1 MCVKCSADGHMG
13 VNTGYQPEGRGTKL
27 GGLPSNRTVTVLL
40 GAIVSDLR
48 GKGQAA
54 ALFIAY
60 PGPPHSGTALI
71 DFPCIGI

>member
-1 MCVKCSADGHMG
+1 MG
-13 VNTGYQPEGRGTKL
+13 VSTGHQPEGRDTKL
-27 GGLPSNRTVTVLL
+27 GGLPSTRTVTALL

-60 PGPPHSGTALI
+60 PGPPHSRTALLG
-71 DFPCIGI
+71 FPCIGI